1 MVTAMRFDRH
11 KIFSCDRPDTLA
23 HHLTKRRRILIWG
36 EMGTGK
42 STLAMT
48 LTRLLGRHERHCQ
61 ILELDPGRPPFG
73 VPGAVCRGW
82 WTGDR
87 FDWTDLQALCSL
99 DASRFRLPLVQAV
112 RYLVAS
118 LSQANYTGPI
128 VIDPPGVTRGA
139 GGAEL
144 LLALAS
150 DLTVDAVVICIRE
163 NASVPLEAELSSL
176 VAERIGV
183 MASPAAK
190 RPSKKERTRHRT
202 HLWDEYLTE
211 SAQID
216 IAMSQTAV
224 LGTPPPRHVPVAWT
238 GRQVALLDATGRT
251 LGMGE
256 VVRLTTDIMRLR
268 TPAGMSAAS
277 AAVLVRDAGRN
288 REGGLETLA
297 PVTHYDASPH
307 RVPLEMLP
315 PAMTFQTRG
324 TPVSTRVGPAWATLV
339 GGVFGDP
346 LLHVRLRH
354 VKQSYL
360 FDLGEPSQLATK
372 AAHQVKAVFL
382 SHAHLDHIG
391 GFPWFLRTR
400 IGFFGPCKIFG
411 PAETCDR
418 IASFIHAVT
427 WDRIRETAPL
437 FEVCEI
443 HGDRLKRAMLQPG
456 RQTVELPV
464 LPIENGIVLPETH
477 FNVRA
482 AVCDHG
488 VASVAYSLE
497 FRRKI
502 SISKEALAA
511 AGLTS
516 GRWLGRLKQCVAAG
530 TPDVRIALPDGTAK
544 KAGEL
549 AEALTTRH
557 PGQKLVYAADVA
569 DTPENRE
576 KLIALARN
584 AHTLFCETAFTRADK
599 ARADANQHLTTAAAV
614 DIARLAGVEYLVPFH
629 FSKRYEHNPAT
640 VYNELLSMAG
650 PVGIIGSFYR
660 DS

>member
-1 MVTAMRFDRH
+1 MRFNRQQILNYD
-11 KIFSCDRPDTLA
+11 CPDTLA
-23 HHLTKRRRILIWG
+23 QYLAGRRRILIWG
-36 EMGTGK
+36 AMGTGK
-42 STLAMT
+42 STLSMA
-48 LTRLLGRHERHCQ
+48 LARLLSRHEEICQ

-82 WTGDR
+82 WTGER
-87 FDWTDLQALCSL
+87 FDWTDIQALCSL
-99 DASRFRLPLVQAV
+99 DAARFRLPLVLAV
-112 RYLVAS
+112 RHLVDL
-118 LSQANYTGPI
+118 LSQKGHTGPI
-128 VIDPPGVTRGA
+128 VIDPPGVARGA

-150 DLTVDAVVICIRE
+150 DLAVDAVVICIRE

-176 VAERIGV
+176 AAELICV
-183 MASPAAK
+183 PASPAAK
-190 RPSKKERTRHRT
+190 RPSKGQRNRYRTR
-202 HLWDEYLTE
+202 LWDQYLTE
-211 SAQID
+211 SAEID
-216 IAMSQTAV
+216 IAIDQTAV
-224 LGTPPPRHVPVAWT
+224 LGTPPPRHVSAAWT
-238 GRQVALLDATGRT
+238 GRQAALLDATGRT
-251 LGMGE
+251 LVMGE
-256 VVRLTTDIMRLR
+256 VVRLTANVLRLR
-268 TPAGMSAAS
+268 TPPGISAS
-277 AAVLVRDAGRN
+277 PAAVLIRDAGRN
-288 REGGLETLA
+288 PGGDLETFA
-297 PVTHYDASPH
+297 PVSQNTRAH

-315 PAMTFQTRG
+315 PAVTLQTRG
-324 TPVSTRVGPAWATLV
+324 TPVSTRVGSAWATLV

-354 VKQSYL
+354 IKQSYL

-418 IASFIHAVT
+418 IAGFIHAVT

-443 HGDRLKRAMLQPG
+443 HGDRLKRALLQPG

-464 LPIENGIVLPETH
+464 LPIENGIVLKETH
-477 FNVRA
+477 FNIRA

-488 VASVAYSLE
+488 VASVAYALE
-497 FRRKI
+497 FRGLI
-502 SISKEALAA
+502 SIDKEALAA
-511 AGLTS
+511 AGLTP
-516 GRWLGRLKQCVAAG
+516 GPWLGRLKNCVDAG

-544 KAGEL
+544 TAGEL
-549 AEALTTRH
+549 AEALTESH
-557 PGQKLVYAADVA
+557 PGQKLVYAADAA

-576 KLIALARN
+576 KLIALAHN
-584 AHTLFCETAFTRADK
+584 ARTLFCETAFTRADK

-614 DIARLAGVEYLVPFH
+614 DIARMAGVDYLVPFH
-629 FSKRYEHNPAT
+629 FSKRYEHSPGT
-640 VYNELLSMAG
+640 VYNELMSLAG
-650 PVGIIGSFYR
+650 PVGIIGPFYR
-660 DS
+660 DT